1 MLIFALLPKNKKME
15 HLTRIQRY
23 EISSKL
29 EAGFSKVQI
38 AKWLCMDRSTIYR
51 ELRRN
56 SNQKTG
62 VYDPE
67 LADKKYRRRMSE
79 KPKRKTFSEEM
90 RSLAAELLTKQL
102 SPEQIKGRC
111 DLLGV
116 PMVSHER
123 LYQFVWED
131 KKKGGELH
139 KHLRRHGRKYR
150 RRGAAKDSALWS
162 FRSIYI
168 SWQFG
173 CMFACLAGTP
183 KKTWLELVL
192 FLLNIGDHKHGI
204 CIIGALLPC
213 RFFSLLGYHNVCSFF
228 VHNL

>member
-1 MLIFALLPKNKKME
+1 MCV
-15 HLTRIQRY
+15 
-23 EISSKL
+23 S
-29 EAGFSKVQI
+29 
-38 AKWLCMDRSTIYR
+38 RSTIHR

-56 SNQKTG
+56 SNQKTR

-79 KPKRKTFSEEM
+79 KPKRKTFTEEM
-90 RSLAAELLTKQL
+90 RSLAAELLTEQL

-139 KHLRRHGRKYR
+139 KHLRRYGRKYR
-150 RRGAAKDSALWS
+150 KRGAAKTAV
-162 FRSIYI
+162 
-168 SWQFG
+168 
-173 CMFACLAGTP
+173 
-183 KKTWLELVL
+183 E
-192 FLLNIGDHKHGI
+192 
-204 CIIGALLPC
+204 
-213 RFFSLLGYHNVCSFF
+213 
-228 VHNL
+228 

>member
-1 MLIFALLPKNKKME
+1 ME

-38 AKWLCMDRSTIYR
+38 AKGLCMDRSTIYR

-79 KPKRKTFSEEM
+79 KPKRKTFTEEM

-131 KKKGGELH
+131 KKKGARCTNISAGMDANTAGEGRPKTALYGLFGAFVFLG
-139 KHLRRHGRKYR
+139 KLAVCLLALQVLRKNYGWNSPY
-150 RRGAAKDSALWS
+150 SS
-162 FRSIYI
+162 
-168 SWQFG
+168 
-173 CMFACLAGTP
+173 
-183 KKTWLELVL
+183 
-192 FLLNIGDHKHGI
+192 
-204 CIIGALLPC
+204 
-213 RFFSLLGYHNVCSFF
+213 
-228 VHNL
+228 